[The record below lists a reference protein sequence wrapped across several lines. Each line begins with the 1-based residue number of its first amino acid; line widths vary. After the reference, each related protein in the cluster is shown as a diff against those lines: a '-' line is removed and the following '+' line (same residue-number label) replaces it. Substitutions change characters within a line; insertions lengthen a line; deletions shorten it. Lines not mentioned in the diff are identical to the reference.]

1 MTRPKI
7 YEKRRVAVTI
17 SADGEL
23 LEHMQEK
30 GISPSKLFDRAM
42 AEALDRPV
50 PKELKPT
57 DYEELKLQEIEKAFS
72 FMHHTERD
80 SFLTRIREDKA
91 IPWVL
96 KRLKKDF
103 GLSVKLY
110 QLKAYAKKVDDT
122 RKEEMEKM
130 GILLKEETKG

>member
-1 MTRPKI
+1 MARPKV
-7 YEKRRVAVTI
+7 YEKRRIIVTI

-23 LEHMQEK
+23 FEHIQLK

-42 AEALDRPV
+42 AEALDRPI

-57 DYEELKLQEIEKAFS
+57 DLEEIKLQEIEKAFS

-80 SFLTRIREDKA
+80 SFLARIREEQA

-96 KRLKKDF
+96 KTLKKDF

-110 QLKAYAKKVDDT
+110 QLKAYTKKIDDT
-122 RKEEMEKM
+122 RKQEMEKM
-130 GILLKEETKG
+130 GLLVKEAGQ